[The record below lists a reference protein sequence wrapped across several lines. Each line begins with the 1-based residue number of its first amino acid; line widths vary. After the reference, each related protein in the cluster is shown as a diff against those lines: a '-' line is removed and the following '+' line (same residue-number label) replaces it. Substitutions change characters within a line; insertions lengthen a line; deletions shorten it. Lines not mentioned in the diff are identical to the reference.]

1 VNSEEMPSD
10 IYIVDACRA
19 PMGKLGGQLAH
30 VRPDDLAAHVIA
42 ALLKRNPGLD
52 PMAIEDIY
60 WGAANQA
67 GEDNRNVARMAGL
80 LAGLPIEIP
89 GATVNRLC
97 GSGMQAVVSGSQALA
112 AGWGEVMVVGGSE
125 SMTRSPYVTMKGDRA
140 FATGLPE
147 SADTVLGW
155 RLVNPRMKELY
166 PPITLGMTAEVVASK
181 YDISRED
188 QDVFALSSHQKAL
201 AAVEAGRFGD
211 EIEPIPAPTDARH
224 RSTVTIEHDEGPRPD
239 TSLEALAKL
248 SPVFKENG
256 SVTAGNSSPMND
268 GAAALLLST
277 GAGLETHGLT
287 PMARIV
293 SAAAAGVH
301 PDVMGMGPVPA
312 SEKALARAGI
322 AAEDLDLVEINEA
335 FAAQAV
341 ASMRLLQ
348 LDPERVNVN
357 GGAIAIGH
365 PLGASGAR
373 ILTTLAHELRR
384 RSGRYGLAT
393 MCIGVGQGISTVIE
407 RV

>member
-1 VNSEEMPSD
+1 VNGEEMPSD

-42 ALLKRNPGLD
+42 ALLRRNPDLD

-97 GSGMQAVVSGSQALA
+97 GSGMQAVVSGSHALA

-125 SMTRSPYVTMKGDRA
+125 SMTRSPYVMMKGDRP

-166 PPITLGMTAEVVASK
+166 PPITLGMTAEVVAAK
-181 YDISRED
+181 YDITRED
-188 QDVFALSSHQKAL
+188 QDLFALSSHQKAL
-201 AAVEAGRFGD
+201 AAVEAGRFRD
-211 EIEPIPAPTDARH
+211 EIEPIVAPTDARH
-224 RSTVTIEHDEGPRPD
+224 RSTITVETDEGPRPD
-239 TSLEALAKL
+239 TSIEALAQL
-248 SPVFKENG
+248 PPVFKEEG

-277 GAGLETHGLT
+277 GAGLEKHALT

-293 SAAAAGVH
+293 SAAAVGVH
-301 PDVMGMGPVPA
+301 PDVMGIGPVPA

-322 AAEDLDLVEINEA
+322 GRDDLDLVEINEA

-341 ASMRLLQ
+341 ASMRLLE
-348 LDPERVNVN
+348 LDPDKVNVN

-384 RSGRYGLAT
+384 RQGRYGLAT

>member
-1 VNSEEMPSD
+1 MMND

-42 ALLKRNPGLD
+42 ALLRRQPDLD
-52 PMAIEDIY
+52 PMSIEDVY

-80 LAGLPIEIP
+80 LGGLPIEVT
-89 GATVNRLC
+89 GTTVNRLC
-97 GSGMQAVVSGSQALA
+97 GSGMQAVISGAHALA
-112 AGWGEVMVVGGSE
+112 AGWGDVVIAGGSE
-125 SMTRSPYVTMKGDRA
+125 SMTRSPYVMMKGDRA
-140 FATGLPE
+140 YATGFPE
-147 SADTVLGW
+147 AADTVLGW

-166 PPITLGMTAEVVASK
+166 PPITLGMTAEVVAEK

-188 QDVFALSSHQKAL
+188 QDRFALRSHQQSL
-201 AAVEAGRFGD
+201 AAVAAGRFDD
-211 EIEPIPAPTDARH
+211 ETEPIEAPTDARG
-224 RSTVTIEHDEGPRPD
+224 RSVATIAKDEGPRSD
-239 TSLEALAKL
+239 TTMEVLGRLPS
-248 SPVFKENG
+248 VFKEEG
-256 SVTAGNSSPMND
+256 TVTAGNSSPMND
-268 GAAALLLST
+268 GAAALLLATET
-277 GAGLETHGLT
+277 GLKQHDLV

-293 SAAAAGVH
+293 ASAAAGVH
-301 PDVMGMGPVPA
+301 PDVMGIGPVPA
-312 SEKALARAGI
+312 SEKALARAGLTVG
-322 AAEDLDLVEINEA
+322 DLDLIELNEA

-341 ASMRLLQ
+341 ASMRLLD
-348 LDPERVNVN
+348 LDPDRVNVN

-373 ILTTLAHELRR
+373 ILTTLVHEMRR
-384 RSGRYGLAT
+384 RDARFGLAT

>member
-1 VNSEEMPSD
+1 MTGD
-10 IYIVDACRA
+10 IYIVDACRT

-30 VRPDDLAAHVIA
+30 VRPDDLAAHAIA
-42 ALLKRNPGLD
+42 GLLRRHPDLD
-52 PMAIEDIY
+52 PMAIEDVY

-97 GSGMQAVVSGSQALA
+97 GSGLQAVVSGAHALA

-125 SMTRSPYVTMKGDRA
+125 SMTRSPYVIMKGDRA
-140 FATGLPE
+140 FATGFPE
-147 SADTVLGW
+147 AADTVLGW

-166 PPITLGMTAEVVASK
+166 PPITLGMTAEVVAAK

-188 QDVFALSSHQKAL
+188 QDAFALRSHRQAL
-201 AAVEAGRFGD
+201 AAVGAGRYRD
-211 EIEPIPAPTDARH
+211 EIEPIEAPTDARG
-224 RSTVTIEHDEGPRPD
+224 RSTLTIEQDEGPRAD
-239 TSLEALAKL
+239 TSMEALAKL
-248 SPVFKENG
+248 PPVFKEDG
-256 SVTAGNSSPMND
+256 SVTAGNSSPMTD
-268 GAAALLLST
+268 GAAALVLAPET
-277 GAGLETHGLT
+277 GLESHGLT

-293 SAAAAGVH
+293 SSAAAGVH

-312 SEKALARAGI
+312 SEKALSRAGI
-322 AAEDLDLVEINEA
+322 GPDDLDLVEINEA

-341 ASMRLLQ
+341 ASMRLLE
-348 LDPERVNVN
+348 LDPDRVNVN

-373 ILTTLAHELRR
+373 ILTTLTHELRR
-384 RSGRYGLAT
+384 RNGRYGMAT

>member
-1 VNSEEMPSD
+1 MTAD
-10 IYIVDACRA
+10 IFIVDACRT

-30 VRPDDLAAHVIA
+30 VRPDDLAAHAITG
-42 ALLKRNPGLD
+42 LLARQPDLD
-52 PMAIEDIY
+52 PMSVEDVY

-97 GSGMQAVVSGSQALA
+97 GSGMQAVVSGSHALA
-112 AGWGEVMVVGGSE
+112 AGWGDVVIAGGSE
-125 SMTRSPYVTMKGDRA
+125 SMTRSPYVIMKGDKA
-140 FATGLPE
+140 FASGFPE
-147 SADTVLGW
+147 AADTVLGW

-166 PPITLGMTAEVVASK
+166 PPITLGMTAEVVAAK
-181 YDISRED
+181 YDVSRED
-188 QDVFALSSHQKAL
+188 QDTFALRSHHL
-201 AAVEAGRFGD
+201 AVASVGSGRFDD
-211 EIEPIPAPTDARH
+211 EIVPIEAPVDAR
-224 RSTVTIEHDEGPRPD
+224 RRQVRTVDADEGPRAD

-248 SPVFKENG
+248 PPVFKEDG
-256 SVTAGNSSPMND
+256 TVTAGNSSPMND
-268 GAAALLLST
+268 GAAAVLLAT
-277 GAGLETHGLT
+277 ETGLEQHGLT

-293 SAAAAGVH
+293 SSAAAGVH
-301 PDVMGMGPVPA
+301 PDVMGIGPVPA
-312 SEKALARAGI
+312 TEKALARAGLTVG
-322 AAEDLDLVEINEA
+322 DLDLIEINEA

-341 ASMRLLQ
+341 ACLRLLE
-348 LDPERVNVN
+348 LDPDRVNVN

-373 ILTTLAHELRR
+373 ILTTLAHELSRR
-384 RSGRYGLAT
+384 QGRYGLAA